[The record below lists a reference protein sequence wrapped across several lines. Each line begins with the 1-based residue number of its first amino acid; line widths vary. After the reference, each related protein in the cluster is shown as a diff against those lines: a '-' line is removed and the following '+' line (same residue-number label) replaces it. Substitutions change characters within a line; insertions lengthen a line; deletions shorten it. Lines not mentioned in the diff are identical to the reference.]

1 MSERSCLSSGRA
13 RTLAIPLYSAISLR
27 SVLRISAGLIPALAI
42 YLYVVKLQPPL
53 AVFWLFGLAFGFVL
67 QRSRFCFAS
76 SFRDIFLLKD
86 GRVLKAII
94 IGMAIATLGFGLVM
108 YNLVPN
114 ISREIFPVNAYVTP
128 LGFHTVLAGIIFGL
142 GMVMAGGCFS
152 GTLYRLGEGYVAS
165 LATLVGILGGMGLL
179 LHSWNWWWQN
189 YISFQPRIW
198 LPHFLGWTG
207 AILVTLTLLL
217 LFYLA
222 VLWWES
228 RGGVTARRPLTE
240 QPLVTFGDQVRS
252 LWRTA
257 FVLPWPVVWGGVMLG
272 ILNVFEY
279 LFERPWGL
287 TGEVSRWSSG
297 LLGLIRLSPGPIAA
311 GAGPCAVGEASPDL
325 LTWGLMINGGM
336 ILGSALAAL
345 LASEFKPRFPR
356 QRRRYAQSLI
366 GGALMGYG
374 AGLAS
379 GCTIGA
385 FFSAVPSLGL
395 NGWVFGGGLAIGAYL
410 GGKLIQ
416 RI

>member
-279 LFERPWGL
+279 LY
-287 TGEVSRWSSG
+287 
-297 LLGLIRLSPGPIAA
+297 
-311 GAGPCAVGEASPDL
+311 GEAQP
-325 LTWGLMINGGM
+325 
-336 ILGSALAAL
+336 
-345 LASEFKPRFPR
+345 F
-356 QRRRYAQSLI
+356 
-366 GGALMGYG
+366 
-374 AGLAS
+374 
-379 GCTIGA
+379 
-385 FFSAVPSLGL
+385 
-395 NGWVFGGGLAIGAYL
+395 
-410 GGKLIQ
+410 
-416 RI
+416 